1 VSKIID
7 NLTSSELLDIESTC
21 DSSFW
26 KFLEDVFKEK
36 EVQLLDAVILQGK
49 DLNDLVKREQN
60 LGAIKNLRTILVT
73 IKNDIKQRRKPN
85 E

>member
-1 VSKIID
+1 MSKIID
-7 NLTSSELLDIESTC
+7 NLNSSELLDIEANC

-26 KFLEDVFKEK
+26 KFLEEVFKEK

-49 DLNDLVKREQN
+49 DLNDLIKREQN

-73 IKNDIKQRRKPN
+73 IKNDVKQRRKPN